1 MHEAVILAGGYGTRL
16 RQVVADVPKPM
27 APIAGR
33 PFLEIQLQ
41 FLARRGVGHAV
52 LAVGYLGHVI
62 VGHFGD
68 RFAGVE
74 LSYAVEDSPL
84 GTGGAIQKAL
94 RLCRGD
100 RAVVLNGDTYLD
112 FDLDAADRLWRT
124 DGRGVIVGRAVPDTA
139 RFGRLSV
146 ADGWVDGMV
155 EKGAAGPGIINAG
168 SYVLGRG
175 QLDDVDMPP
184 PFSFENDCL
193 ARWLP
198 VSPFHLFVADGL
210 FIDIGVPDDFARAQD
225 LLAGV

>member
-33 PFLEIQLQ
+33 PFLEIQLE
-41 FLARRGVGHAV
+41 FLARQGVGHAV

-68 RFAGVE
+68 RFAGIE

-112 FDLDAADRLWRT
+112 GDLAAMLVEIVAGGGSGIRL
-124 DGRGVIVGRAVPDTA
+124 GEHVVVPDKTPLA
-139 RFGRLSV
+139 NLWLTLLQGSGVKTDQHGDSTGVVKEIV
-146 ADGWVDGMV
+146 A
-155 EKGAAGPGIINAG
+155 
-168 SYVLGRG
+168 
-175 QLDDVDMPP
+175 
-184 PFSFENDCL
+184 
-193 ARWLP
+193 
-198 VSPFHLFVADGL
+198 
-210 FIDIGVPDDFARAQD
+210 
-225 LLAGV
+225 